1 MAPIL
6 NMLDSHLA
14 IQYAIILLAIFI
26 VVELLSRLD
35 PSRAKRMAII
45 GLSILFLGWL
55 DLRSLALLTLLS
67 SIIFGMVRARL
78 RLSLII
84 YPLSLIL
91 IALLLLIKD
100 LSSLGWIKTPYVP
113 LGVSYYFFRLIS
125 FLIEYSKKPEKMA
138 KTTPLDYFSWIFFF
152 PIFLAGPILRFNE
165 FKPINRNH
173 QKIEKPVHYRN
184 LALAIFLKV
193 LLVDL
198 MLFNLSYVTLQ
209 GTMELKLSSG
219 LYMQHQYLNI
229 LYLFAFSFTAFIHAY
244 LDLMLYTEIS
254 KALSGIL
261 GFTCVDNFKRPLLAS
276 NISEFWQRWHLS
288 LSNWTRDYIF
298 FPMLIKTRRTWPSTY
313 ASMLILGIWHA
324 ISLNWI
330 VWAIS
335 HATAI
340 NLYGELRNTSV
351 FKKLVQ
357 MPTGALFLRVSGN
370 IITVAFVGFVFIFVA
385 IHDFSH
391 VIKLLSRCF

>member
-1 MAPIL
+1 MASIFNTL
-6 NMLDSHLA
+6 NSHLA
-14 IQYAIILLAIFI
+14 VQYSIILLAVFM
-26 VVELLSRLD
+26 VVELISRLKR
-35 PSRAKRMAII
+35 SQTKRMAVI

-67 SIIFGMVRARL
+67 ATILGMVKARL
-78 RLSLII
+78 RVSLII

-125 FLIEYSKKPEKMA
+125 FLIEYSKKPEEMG
-138 KTTPLDYFSWIFFF
+138 KTTPLDYFTWVFFF
-152 PIFLAGPILRFNE
+152 PVFLAGPILRFNE
-165 FKPINRNH
+165 FEPIDKNRLKRLKPT
-173 QKIEKPVHYRN
+173 HYRN

-198 MLFNLSYVTLQ
+198 ILFNLSYVTFQ
-209 GTMELKLSSG
+209 GTMELKLSTS

-229 LYLFAFSFTAFIHAY
+229 LYVFAFSFSAFIHAY

-261 GFTCVDNFKRPLLAS
+261 GFTFVDNFNRPLLAS
-276 NISEFWQRWHLS
+276 NISEFWQRWHMS

-313 ASMLILGIWHA
+313 ASMIILGIWHA
-324 ISLNWI
+324 VSLNWI
-330 VWAIS
+330 IWAIS

-340 NLYGELRNTSV
+340 NLYGELRSTRA
-351 FKKLVQ
+351 FKAIVNI
-357 MPTGALFLRVSGN
+357 PAGALFLKVSGN
-370 IITVAFVGFVFIFVA
+370 MITIAFVGFIFIFVA
-385 IHDFSH
+385 VHDFSH